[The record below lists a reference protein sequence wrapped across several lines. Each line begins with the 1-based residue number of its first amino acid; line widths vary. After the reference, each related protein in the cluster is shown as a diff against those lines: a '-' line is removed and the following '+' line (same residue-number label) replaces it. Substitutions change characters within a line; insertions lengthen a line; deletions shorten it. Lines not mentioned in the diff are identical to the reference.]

1 MKTAATSD
9 LREAPTEVWHRR
21 LACDPTGETPVPQ
34 HGRVCV
40 IPLEPHRA
48 AAWRSYVKH
57 HTDATLFHGLEWKQA
72 IERVFG
78 HRSRFFLACR
88 GDTVVGVL
96 PLFEVHSLLAGR
108 MLVSVPYGTYG
119 GILAD
124 DDAAGDALFAE
135 ACSLAERVGAR
146 SIELRSTKAGVS
158 GLAIQRTHAT
168 FRKELPTSV
177 DQVPGSFPRKARAA
191 ARQAAERNALTV
203 EFDDSHVPV
212 VWDLYARSMRRLAS
226 INYPR
231 RLFDELLAAT
241 PGGHGVQLVRCA
253 GRPVGGL
260 VSFLYRDTIMPYFVG
275 VDERAAP
282 PGLNN
287 FLYMRSMQWG
297 VENGYRVYDFGR
309 TRVDNVGPF
318 NFKRFCGFEPTP
330 LEYQT
335 WVAPGRTAPD
345 LSPASPR
352 WSAARR
358 VWRTLPLTIT
368 RPLGGWLAKS
378 IPG

>member
-1 MKTAATSD
+1 MQTAATSD
-9 LREAPTEVWHRR
+9 LDGDATDLWHRR
-21 LACDPTGETPVPQ
+21 PACETTGETPVPRSDAIRAVPFEPGHTTAWQ
-34 HGRVCV
+34 H
-40 IPLEPHRA
+40 
-48 AAWRSYVKH
+48 YVNRK
-57 HTDATLFHGLEWKQA
+57 TDATLFHGLAWKQA
-72 IERVFG
+72 IERAFG
-78 HRSRFFLACR
+78 HRSRFFLAFR
-88 GDTVVGVL
+88 GNTVVGAL
-96 PLFEVHSLLAGR
+96 PMFEVRSLLAGR

-119 GILAD
+119 GLLAD
-124 DDAAGDALFAE
+124 DDTARQALFAE
-135 ACSLAERVGAR
+135 ACALAQHVGAR
-146 SIELRSTKAGVS
+146 SIELRSTTAGIDSLPVR
-158 GLAIQRTHAT
+158 RTHAT
-168 FRKELPTSV
+168 FRKELPAATEL
-177 DQVPGSFPRKARAA
+177 VPGTFPRKARAA
-191 ARQAAERNALTV
+191 ARQADEQNTLTV
-203 EFDDSHVPV
+203 EFDDAHVQT
-212 VWDLYARSMRRLAS
+212 VWNLYARSMRRLAS

-241 PGGHGVQLVRCA
+241 PNGHVVQLVRNA

-260 VSFLYRDTIMPYFVG
+260 LSFLYRDTMMPYFVG

-282 PGLNN
+282 AGLNN

-297 VENGYRVYDFGR
+297 VEHGYRTYDFGR

-318 NFKRFCGFEPTP
+318 NFKRFCGFEPAA

-335 WVAPGRTAPD
+335 WVADGRTAPD
-345 LSPASPR
+345 LSPTSPR